1 MNDKYLYSPWRL
13 DYIMA
18 EKEEGCIL
26 CDKEPECD
34 CQRLVVYRSQHCYVM
49 LNRYPY
55 NNGHVMCIPFLH
67 VSSLADLAEE
77 ALTDVIL
84 TLQKCEKV
92 LKQVYDCDGINMG
105 LNLGSTAGAG
115 IAEHLHFHIIPRWV
129 GDSSFMTI
137 VSGERIIPEAFERTF
152 RLLHDAFAGR
162 EK

>member
-1 MNDKYLYSPWRL
+1 
-13 DYIMA
+13 
-18 EKEEGCIL
+18 
-26 CDKEPECD
+26 
-34 CQRLVVYRSQHCYVM
+34 
-49 LNRYPY
+49 
-55 NNGHVMCIPFLH
+55 MCIPYPH
-67 VSSLADLAEE
+67 VSSLADLTEE

-92 LKQVYDCDGINMG
+92 LKHVYDCDGINMG

-152 RLLHDAFAGR
+152 RLLHDAFACWGN
-162 EK
+162 KGDS